1 MSITTLVPP
10 AGEPVSLAEAKTLLR
25 IDGTDEDSLLSSLI
39 STARHTVEIR
49 TGRALLTRTLV
60 LTLNRW
66 PHSGVVP
73 LPHPPAI
80 SIASIDVVSASG
92 GMSPVPSETWLVDR
106 TGLRTRLR
114 LAPGRAWPVPG
125 SPVEG
130 VRITYDAGYGTS
142 PAEIPPPLAHAVLL
156 LVAHWYENRVPVVLN
171 GSAARVP
178 ATVDALI
185 APYRLPKL

>member
-66 PHSGVVP
+66 PNSGVVP

-80 SIASIDVVSASG
+80 SIASVDVVSASG
-92 GMSPVPSETWLVDR
+92 GMSPVPSGTWLVDR
-106 TGLRTRLR
+106 TGLRARLR
-114 LAPGRAWPVPG
+114 LAPGHAWPVPG

-130 VRITYDAGYGTS
+130 VRVTYDAGYGTS
-142 PAEIPPPLAHAVLL
+142 PADIPPPLAHAVLL